1 MDNGILS
8 KILVVFGSIALTIG
22 AIFIVINF
30 NNDETKIVT
39 DNNQTEKKDNSND
52 YNVDVKL
59 LRKEKNNNEI
69 YGVLRID
76 DVELYSILTKAT
88 DNKYYLNH
96 SLSGRKVNGG
106 NPFIDYR
113 NGSLDDKEL
122 VIYGS
127 SSNKEFNKLSKLF
140 NRDTFN
146 KDIEMNLYLEDEHA
160 TYTLKFVKM
169 SASLIS
175 DTDLITDENI
185 TITTYNDATDKI
197 EVEEVKDPT
206 KEEKVETVETVE
218 PTEEGEEEKEKGEKT
233 NNIFSSLYENNK
245 YCKDDCSIN
254 NEDNVLVIE
263 LVNESSPVSNMV
275 IIGVKT
281 SK

>member
-22 AIFIVINF
+22 AIFIIINF

-52 YNVDVKL
+52 YNVDVRL

-146 KDIEMNLYLEDEHA
+146 KDIEINLYLEDEHA
-160 TYTLKFVKM
+160 TYTLKFVKI
-169 SASLIS
+169 SSSLLS
-175 DTDLITDENI
+175 DNDLITDENI

-206 KEEKVETVETVE
+206 KEEKVETVE
-218 PTEEGEEEKEKGEKT
+218 PKEEVEEEEEKT

-275 IIGVKT
+275 IIGVKN